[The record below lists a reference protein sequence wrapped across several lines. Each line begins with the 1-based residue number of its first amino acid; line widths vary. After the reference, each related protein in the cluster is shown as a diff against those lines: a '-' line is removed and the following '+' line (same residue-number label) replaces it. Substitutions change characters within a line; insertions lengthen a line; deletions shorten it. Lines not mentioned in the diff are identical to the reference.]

1 MNDSIKENQN
11 PSTVP
16 TESPRPA
23 PEDGAMATKYLPRV
37 PHSPADDDEIES
49 YARGVVIGLMDRAT
63 PNVVGSLLS
72 RIRRDAQMVVALER
86 INEFAC
92 YTQENQDAR
101 DEMLLAIGN
110 TARAA
115 LTWVGKY

>member
-1 MNDSIKENQN
+1 MNDQVNEEQ
-11 PSTVP
+11 PSSSVA
-16 TESPRPA
+16 ELSPRPA
-23 PEDGAMATKYLPRV
+23 LATFLPRV
-37 PHSPADDDEIES
+37 EHTPADDDEIES
-49 YARGVVIGLMDRAT
+49 YARGVVTGTMQQAT

-72 RIRRDAQMVVALER
+72 RIRRDAQMVAALER

-101 DEMLLAIGN
+101 DKMLLAIGN